1 MKKILYGIFL
11 AVFCL
16 AAAGCSGG
24 KQEKETDSEYQLYYV
39 SEEKSRVVN
48 TECVLENT
56 GTEAMVTEMCTQVFE
71 KLGEET
77 GTDLLP
83 DGVNLISRKLS
94 EDVLWL
100 NFNQAYN
107 GIDKTEEVL
116 IRASLVRTF
125 TQIPGVTC
133 VGFQVEGERLK
144 DSYGKDVELLNADSF
159 VENSGSE
166 INAYQSVTM
175 KLYFANESG
184 DRLVEESRSVYY
196 STSMPLERVIV
207 EQLLKGPKEQGHLTT
222 MPQETRILG
231 VTVADGVCYVN
242 LNKAYLDMAPNMLA
256 EIPVYS
262 IVNSLT
268 RTGNVKQV
276 QISIGGETKV
286 KYLDSVSLDQFFV
299 QDLSF
304 VEDAD
309 E

>member
-1 MKKILYGIFL
+1 M
-11 AVFCL
+11 A
-16 AAAGCSGG
+16 
-24 KQEKETDSEYQLYYV
+24 
-39 SEEKSRVVN
+39 
-48 TECVLENT
+48 
-56 GTEAMVTEMCTQVFE
+56 
-71 KLGEET
+71 
-77 GTDLLP
+77 
-83 DGVNLISRKLS
+83 
-94 EDVLWL
+94 
-100 NFNQAYN
+100 
-107 GIDKTEEVL
+107 
-116 IRASLVRTF
+116 
-125 TQIPGVTC
+125 
-133 VGFQVEGERLK
+133 
-144 DSYGKDVELLNADSF
+144 
-159 VENSGSE
+159 
-166 INAYQSVTM
+166 
-175 KLYFANESG
+175 
-184 DRLVEESRSVYY
+184 
-196 STSMPLERVIV
+196 
-207 EQLLKGPKEQGHLTT
+207 T